1 MSTCKRLT
9 RRPYTGQLVGNPA
22 HAHRFAFCP
31 FVPRVRRS
39 SRTSSWLAPFEH
51 HQPLRA
57 AGEKDARCV
66 QPTSATQTNCEY
78 PHLVC
83 SQLTL
88 ATFAAGTPL
97 GVLGSERHDRGNRA
111 FHDAR
116 RPLRRIAMQH
126 VPHDGYASRL
136 GHERGRCSSHG
147 ADAIEPLTPLSRS
160 DVFHPPPPSPSR
172 GLHRRRALGFWP
184 WYPGRRMRLSAE
196 DHP

>member
-1 MSTCKRLT
+1 LEILRT
-9 RRPYTGQLVGNPA
+9 RTGSPSVHSCPA
-22 HAHRFAFCP
+22 SDGAANFF
-31 FVPRVRRS
+31 
-39 SRTSSWLAPFEH
+39 LASALRH

-83 SQLTL
+83 SRLTL

-160 DVFHPPPPSPSR
+160 DVFHPPPPSLSR